1 MSLAQTLM
9 SKSIG
14 RFDFCISA
22 VVIVVVDDK
31 EKEEIVDN
39 VVKVDENFLNPG
51 RLTLGWEGVV
61 ELAMDVVDIME
72 KVVDNAAKIKMF

>member
-14 RFDFCISA
+14 RSDFCISA

-39 VVKVDENFLNPG
+39 VVKVNENFLNPG
-51 RLTLGWEGVV
+51 RLTWGLR
-61 ELAMDVVDIME
+61 VVDCPTQLTLYDLDLS
-72 KVVDNAAKIKMF
+72 VVFHDKYQ

>member
-14 RFDFCISA
+14 RSDFCISA

-39 VVKVDENFLNPG
+39 VVKVDETF
-51 RLTLGWEGVV
+51 
-61 ELAMDVVDIME
+61 
-72 KVVDNAAKIKMF
+72 F

>member
-14 RFDFCISA
+14 RSDFCISA
-22 VVIVVVDDK
+22 VVDVVDDK

-39 VVKVDENFLNPG
+39 VVKVE
-51 RLTLGWEGVV
+51 
-61 ELAMDVVDIME
+61 
-72 KVVDNAAKIKMF
+72 

>member
-14 RFDFCISA
+14 QSYFCIS
-22 VVIVVVDDK
+22 VVVTVVVDDK
-31 EKEEIVDN
+31 EKKEIVDN

-51 RLTLGWEGVV
+51 RLTLGVR
-61 ELAMDVVDIME
+61 VVDCPTQLICTWNFICC
-72 KVVDNAAKIKMF
+72 VP